1 MLKLRIT
8 VFFIL
13 FSVLALF
20 FSYPV
25 SADEPDYGTDE
36 IYSALPDS
44 ARNFMDDNEITPEN
58 GGAEYLDPVGIL
70 EDLWE
75 LFLDNISAPFRML
88 VSLLALILLTALL
101 SGINGAVGENSAMPL
116 VSSLGSAVIVSASIS
131 EILDSVGTTITAAS
145 DFTAVFIPVFAG
157 IIAISGQ
164 AATASVFTSVMLV
177 VIQILMQLT
186 VQLLLP
192 FAGLMLGVTA
202 AGGLN
207 TDLKIEKLADGVKKV
222 IIWVLGLIMTIFIGI
237 LSLQSVI
244 SASADSVT
252 LRAAKFAV
260 SNSIPFVG
268 GAVSDALAT
277 VKSSVALLKSGVGS
291 FGIIAGSC
299 ILFPIIAKTLCYR
312 LFLFIAEV
320 ASEMFGTEKISIMVR
335 CGENVV
341 SILIAVISCFYLFVT
356 ISTALLL
363 ILCK

>member
-1 MLKLRIT
+1 MLKLRVT
-8 VFFIL
+8 VFFLL
-13 FSVLALF
+13 FTAAAMF
-20 FSYPV
+20 FSF
-25 SADEPDYGTDE
+25 SAFSEEPDYGTDE
-36 IYSALPDS
+36 IYAALPEE
-44 ARNFMDDNEITPEN
+44 ARSFMDKNEITPEN
-58 GGAEYLDPVGIL
+58 GGAAYLDPMMVM
-70 EDLWE
+70 EDIWG
-75 LFLDNISAPFRML
+75 LFLENAAAPFKMFA
-88 VSLLALILLTALL
+88 SLLALILLTSLL
-101 SGINGAVGENSAMPL
+101 GGINSAVGENSALPT
-116 VSSLGSAVIVSASIS
+116 VSALGSAVIVSTAVGG
-131 EILDSVGTTITAAS
+131 ILDSVGTAISAAS

-157 IIAISGQ
+157 IIAVSGQ
-164 AATASVFTSVMLV
+164 AATAAVFTSVMLV

-207 TDLKIEKLADGVKKV
+207 TDLKIEKLGDGVKKV
-222 IIWVLGLIMTIFIGI
+222 IIWALGLIMTIFIGI

-277 VKSSVALLKSGVGS
+277 VKSSVTLLKSGVGS
-291 FGIIAGSC
+291 FGVIAGSC

-312 LFLFIAEV
+312 FFLFIAEIV
-320 ASEMFGTEKISIMVR
+320 SEMFGTEKISGMIR

-363 ILCK
+363 ILCR